1 MTIHRISQSFDVLY
15 LDSGFCFTAHNLLV
29 NSSYIFSVIFP
40 QSLVDSLGLEM
51 FLKIFFHLTLVNLT
65 LGCLVLR
72 FTPENTNQDSSN
84 NGPIQFSPF
93 MFSSARPRYVTTQSS
108 TSMSTATTTSTS
120 ATTSTAAQQ
129 TSSTTRTTRKK
140 CTCGKLNKRALK
152 PKPYI
157 VGGEPTPPNLY
168 PWMVFIENVNGSLL
182 CGGSLISKRYPL

>member
-1 MTIHRISQSFDVLY
+1 MTIHRNSLSFVGLY
-15 LDSGFCFTAHNLLV
+15 LDSGFCFTTHNFSV

-51 FLKIFFHLTLVNLT
+51 FLNIFFHLTLVNLT

-84 NGPIQFSPF
+84 NRPIQFSPF

-108 TSMSTATTTSTS
+108 TSMSTSTS

-140 CTCGKLNKRALK
+140 CTCGKLNRRALK